1 MALVVQQDQ
10 LFVLSA
16 SKRGNMKRP
25 VGVHQD
31 DLVMGEGRGDTELG
45 QGIVAARTQRHV
57 GFVMEQES
65 QFFFLRV

>member
-25 VGVHQD
+25 VGIHQD
-31 DLVMGEGRGDTELG
+31 DLVIGKRRGDTELG
-45 QGIVAARTQRHV
+45 
-57 GFVMEQES
+57 
-65 QFFFLRV
+65 